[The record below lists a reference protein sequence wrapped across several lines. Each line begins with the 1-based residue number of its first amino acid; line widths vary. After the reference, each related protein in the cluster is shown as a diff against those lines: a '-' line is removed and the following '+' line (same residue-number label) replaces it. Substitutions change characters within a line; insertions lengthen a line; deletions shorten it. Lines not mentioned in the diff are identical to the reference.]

1 MSRKKKQIEIYT
13 HQGEYVTTVEG
24 VMAAATFCKVTQ
36 PNVSQ
41 HLHGRFASC
50 GGYVLKERKDV

>member
-1 MSRKKKQIEIYT
+1 MSRRKKKIDVYT
-13 HQGEYVTTVEG
+13 IRGVYVTTLEG